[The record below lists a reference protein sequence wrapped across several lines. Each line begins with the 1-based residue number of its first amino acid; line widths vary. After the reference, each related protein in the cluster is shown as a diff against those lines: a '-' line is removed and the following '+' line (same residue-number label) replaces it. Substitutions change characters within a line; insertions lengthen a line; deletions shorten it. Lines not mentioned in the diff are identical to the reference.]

1 MQFSLNYNIMK
12 QIALIFLF
20 SPLLLLFSCE
30 SGCTN
35 GIAIDE
41 MQQEE
46 ILGGWKMSK
55 INCQLVYNTADPL
68 ASLMPLLKKKMQ
80 EKLEERI
87 SDGSIL
93 FLQDT
98 VYYIE
103 TPAPGISFVRAYG
116 HYEMNNQPPILFMEN
131 THLICDSYA
140 PYFYLK
146 KVDNQICLYLTR
158 EGALAMV
165 KDDGSM
171 NDYMGLIQSKIE
183 DAQFEFYLEPYHL
196 DFYDEIIHLYD

>member
-1 MQFSLNYNIMK
+1 MK
-12 QIALIFLF
+12 QIALIILL
-20 SPLLLLFSCE
+20 SPLFFLFSCE
-30 SGCTN
+30 SGVTN
-35 GIAIDE
+35 GIADDE
-41 MQQEE
+41 IFKED
-46 ILGGWKMSK
+46 ILGGWRVTK

-68 ASLMPLLKKKMQ
+68 ASLMPVLKTKMQ
-80 EKLEERI
+80 ENLEKRI

-116 HYEMNNQPPILFMEN
+116 HYEMVNSPGILFMEN
-131 THLICDSYA
+131 THLICDAYA
-140 PYFYLK
+140 TYFYVK
-146 KVDNQICLYLTR
+146 KIDNQICLYLTR
-158 EGALAMV
+158 EGALAMI
-165 KDDGSM
+165 KDDGSL
-171 NDYMGLIQSKIE
+171 NDYIGLIQSKIE

>member
-1 MQFSLNYNIMK
+1 MK
-12 QIALIFLF
+12 QIALIILL
-20 SPLLLLFSCE
+20 SPLFFLFSCE
-30 SGCTN
+30 SGVTN
-35 GIAIDE
+35 GIADDE
-41 MQQEE
+41 IFKED
-46 ILGGWKMSK
+46 ILGGWRVTK

-68 ASLMPLLKKKMQ
+68 ASLMPVLKTKMQ
-80 EKLEERI
+80 ENLEKRI

-116 HYEMNNQPPILFMEN
+116 HYEMVNSPGILFMEN
-131 THLICDSYA
+131 THLICDAYA
-140 PYFYLK
+140 TYFYVK
-146 KVDNQICLYLTR
+146 KINNQICLYLTR
-158 EGALAMV
+158 EGALAMI
-165 KDDGSM
+165 KDDGSL
-171 NDYMGLIQSKIE
+171 NDYIGLIQSKIE

>member
-1 MQFSLNYNIMK
+1 M
-12 QIALIFLF
+12 
-20 SPLLLLFSCE
+20 
-30 SGCTN
+30 TN
-35 GIAIDE
+35 GIADDE
-41 MQQEE
+41 IFKED
-46 ILGGWKMSK
+46 ILGGWRVTK

-68 ASLMPLLKKKMQ
+68 ASLMPVLKTKMQ
-80 EKLEERI
+80 ENLEKRI

-116 HYEMNNQPPILFMEN
+116 HYEMVNSPGILFMEN
-131 THLICDSYA
+131 THLICDAYA
-140 PYFYLK
+140 TYFYVK
-146 KVDNQICLYLTR
+146 KINNQICLYLTR
-158 EGALAMV
+158 EGALAMI
-165 KDDGSM
+165 KDDGSL
-171 NDYMGLIQSKIE
+171 NDYIGLIQSKIE

>member
-1 MQFSLNYNIMK
+1 MK
-12 QIALIFLF
+12 QIALIILL
-20 SPLLLLFSCE
+20 SPLFFLFSCE
-30 SGCTN
+30 RGVTN
-35 GIAIDE
+35 GIADDE
-41 MQQEE
+41 IFKED
-46 ILGGWKMSK
+46 ILGGWRVTK

-68 ASLMPLLKKKMQ
+68 ASLMPVLKTKMQ
-80 EKLEERI
+80 ENLEKRI

-116 HYEMNNQPPILFMEN
+116 HYEMVNSPGILFMEN
-131 THLICDSYA
+131 THLICDAYA
-140 PYFYLK
+140 TYFYVK
-146 KVDNQICLYLTR
+146 KIDNQICLYLTR
-158 EGALAMV
+158 EGALAMI
-165 KDDGSM
+165 KDDGSL
-171 NDYMGLIQSKIE
+171 NDYIGLIQSKIE